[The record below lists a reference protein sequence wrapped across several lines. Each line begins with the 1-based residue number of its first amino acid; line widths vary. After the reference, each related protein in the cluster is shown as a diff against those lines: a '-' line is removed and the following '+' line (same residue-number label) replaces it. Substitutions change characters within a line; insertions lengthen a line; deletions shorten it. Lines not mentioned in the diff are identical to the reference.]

1 MLATQ
6 LAIWNYPV
14 ILSHQCSTI
23 DSLETYPP
31 LYAIFPSG
39 FLQLLGQLTK
49 VGEVTKEKFLGKC
62 DRLAWNCLKDL
73 PIMTFICN
81 KGILEFKSDL
91 CSNEHYLTSR
101 ENKAWKKFRLL
112 WDLNLWPLQHQSSAL
127 PTELIGQLGA
137 GHYVGL

>member
-1 MLATQ
+1 MKAKLCYQ
-6 LAIWNYPV
+6 LSWQYEITLLYSPTNAAPQIPQK
-14 ILSHQCSTI
+14 LT
-23 DSLETYPP
+23 PP
-31 LYAIFPSG
+31 YAIFPSG

-101 ENKAWKKFRLL
+101 ENKA
-112 WDLNLWPLQHQSSAL
+112 
-127 PTELIGQLGA
+127 
-137 GHYVGL
+137 